1 MKKKFIN
8 GILMAALLFAATS
21 SFVSCK
27 DNIDD
32 ELPPIYNA
40 LAQKSSDL
48 QAKIDSLKK
57 VIDDLEVKQEYY
69 NYYFDT
75 TINNYFTNID
85 TTIIKQINQI
95 YQIDSS
101 LTVVN
106 ETINNIVNNYNDVTQ
121 EIYNI
126 TYNIDSITNVL
137 NIYETNITDLSD
149 DVSTLWEKVNE
160 LYQKV
165 EDMLNGTM
173 ITDITINATRNDIF
187 GILNM
192 PGINIPALAAYYGTN
207 DAGIEEF
214 PVAGVDFNVG
224 GGRLACFLEE
234 NELPYDGF
242 VNFGSSDYITNPYGN
257 AGQIFFTVNSNDFQ
271 NFDISKFAKIQIE
284 NSVGEVAPI
293 TLGNVRRSGAR
304 ITWALGKKF
313 YQETGKVTDNGF
325 YTAEATIAEGD
336 LDPTKF
342 QIEKFI
348 DLKKLQSEIKS
359 RIKDIRDVEGEYSNP
374 ADTYRGPKAVFKNFV
389 REIAGLVFGLF
400 KNDLTETDYKTNAS
414 YSPQRLAFYVEKDGK
429 YVRKGQTGDINLL
442 VTAVKPL
449 SYNTFYEYEKSKED
463 NWAIEDV
470 LERAISRIAR
480 EIKERWG
487 DMGVSAKIVSIN
499 DSEESVT
506 IKLNSKTETIK
517 VSNAGYM
524 TDLKKAIEVNGGLDA
539 VNDKLAKLLKTYTL
553 GQAAESAAERINTYL
568 DKASDYLTNL
578 INKHL
583 FTRAVAPIIIFETN
597 NGMDRLCQGMFIN
610 RGTMHAYL
618 TSGTMELLAPAYK
631 KYVALKKSG
640 QLLQAE
646 VLPGNTQEY
655 EFDLNEK
662 GDYTIILSCVDYFG
676 YVITK
681 KYDVHVK

>member
-69 NYYFDT
+69 NYYYDT

-85 TTIIKQINQI
+85 TTIMKQIEYI

-101 LTVVN
+101 LTEVN
-106 ETINNIVNNYNDVTQ
+106 ETIN
-121 EIYNI
+121 NI

-137 NIYETNITDLSD
+137 NIIENNIAGVSD
-149 DVSTLWEKVNE
+149 SVKTLWEKVDE
-160 LYQKV
+160 LYKKV

-173 ITDITINATRNDIF
+173 ITDITINATRNDVF
-187 GILNM
+187 GIFNM

-214 PVAGVDFNVG
+214 PVAGYDFNVG
-224 GGRLACFLEE
+224 GNRLACYLEE

-242 VNFGSSDYITNPYGN
+242 VNFGGSDYITNSYGN

-304 ITWALGKKF
+304 ITWALGKSF
-313 YQETGKVTDNGF
+313 YEETGKVSDNGL
-325 YTAEATIAEGD
+325 YTAEATIAESD

-348 DLKKLQSEIKS
+348 DFKKLQSEIKS
-359 RIKDIRDVEGEYSNP
+359 RLKDIRNVEGESSNQSAYW
-374 ADTYRGPKAVFKNFV
+374 ADKALFKNFV
-389 REIAGLVFGLF
+389 REMAGLVFGLF
-400 KNDLTETDYKTNAS
+400 KNDLTKKDLQTNAS
-414 YSPQRLAFYVEKDGK
+414 YSPQRLAFFVEKDGA
-429 YVRKGQTGDINLL
+429 YVRKGQTGEINLL

-449 SYNTFYEYEKSKED
+449 SYNTFYEYENSKES
-463 NWAIEDV
+463 NWIIEEV
-470 LERAISRIAR
+470 LERTIARIAK
-480 EIKERWG
+480 EINERWG
-487 DMGVSAKIVSIN
+487 DMGISAKIIGVN
-499 DSEESVT
+499 EAEESVT
-506 IKLNSKTETIK
+506 IKLNSKTETIII
-517 VSNAGYM
+517 SNAGYM
-524 TDLKKAIEVNGGLDA
+524 SDLKKAIKVNGGLDA

-553 GQAAESAAERINTYL
+553 GHAVSSAAERINTYI

-597 NGMDRLCQGMFIN
+597 NGMDRLCEGMFIN

-618 TSGTMELLAPAYK
+618 TSGTMELLVPAYK
-631 KYVALKKSG
+631 KYVALKKDG
-640 QLLQAE
+640 QLLQSE
-646 VLPGNTQEY
+646 VLPGNTQSY
-655 EFDLNEK
+655 DFDLNEK
-662 GDYTIILSCVDYFG
+662 GDYTVILSCVDYFG
-676 YVITK
+676 FVITK
-681 KYDVHVK
+681 KYTVHVK

>member
-69 NYYFDT
+69 NYYYDT

-85 TTIIKQINQI
+85 TTIMKQIEYI

-101 LTVVN
+101 LTEVN
-106 ETINNIVNNYNDVTQ
+106 ETIN
-121 EIYNI
+121 NI

-137 NIYETNITDLSD
+137 NIIENNIAGVSD
-149 DVSTLWEKVNE
+149 SVKTLWEKVDE
-160 LYQKV
+160 LYKKV

-173 ITDITINATRNDIF
+173 ITDITINATRNDVF
-187 GILNM
+187 GIFNM
-192 PGINIPALAAYYGTN
+192 PGNNIPALAAYYGTN

-214 PVAGVDFNVG
+214 PVAGYDFNVG
-224 GGRLACFLEE
+224 GKKFACYLEDS
-234 NELPYDGF
+234 ELPYDGF
-242 VNFGSSDYITNPYGN
+242 VNFGGSDYITNSYGN
-257 AGQIFFTVNSNDFQ
+257 AGQIFFTVNSSDFE

-304 ITWALGKKF
+304 ITWSLGKSV
-313 YQETGKVTDNGF
+313 YEETGKVTDNGL

-336 LDPTKF
+336 LDPTRF
-342 QIEKFI
+342 QLEKFV
-348 DLKKLQSEIKS
+348 DFKKLQSEIKA
-359 RIKDIRDVEGEYSNP
+359 RLKDMRDVEGESSNQSAYW
-374 ADTYRGPKAVFKNFV
+374 ADKARFKNFV
-389 REIAGLVFGLF
+389 RELAGLVFGLF
-400 KNDLTETDYKTNAS
+400 KNDLTKTDLQNNPT
-414 YSPQRLAFYVEKDGK
+414 YSPQRLAFFVEKDGA
-429 YVRKGQTGDINLL
+429 YVRKGQTGEINLL

-449 SYNTFYEYEKSKED
+449 SYNTFYAYEDAKED
-463 NWAIEDV
+463 NWIIEEV
-470 LERAISRIAR
+470 LERTIARIAK
-480 EIKERWG
+480 EINERWG
-487 DMGVSAKIVSIN
+487 DMGISAKIIGVN
-499 DSEESVT
+499 EAEESVT
-506 IKLNSKTETIK
+506 IQLNSKTETIII
-517 VSNAGYM
+517 SNAGYM
-524 TDLKKAIEVNGGLDA
+524 SDLKKAIKVNGGLDA

-553 GQAAESAAERINTYL
+553 GHAVSSAAERINTYI

-597 NGMDRLCQGMFIN
+597 NGMDRLCEGMFIN

-618 TSGTMELLAPAYK
+618 TSGTMELLVPAYK
-631 KYVALKKSG
+631 KYVALKKDG
-640 QLLQAE
+640 QLLQSE
-646 VLPGNTQEY
+646 VLPGNTQSY
-655 EFDLNEK
+655 DFDLNEK
-662 GDYTIILSCVDYFG
+662 GDYTVILSCVDYFG
-676 YVITK
+676 FVITK
-681 KYDVHVK
+681 KYTVHVK